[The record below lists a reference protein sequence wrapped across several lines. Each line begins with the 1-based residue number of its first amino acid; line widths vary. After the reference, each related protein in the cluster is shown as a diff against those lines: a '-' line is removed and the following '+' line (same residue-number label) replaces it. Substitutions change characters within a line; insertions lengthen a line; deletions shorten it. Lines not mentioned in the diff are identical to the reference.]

1 GAKPVK
7 LYIWD
12 DTAKEFIKWDGA
24 LNVSDIAVGA
34 VEIKD
39 HDGSDRAEV
48 TSANALKTDPV
59 SPTGV
64 ADGIKVV
71 SSAGTDVV
79 LASSTTCKRVIV
91 QAQTD
96 NTNLV
101 AVGGAG
107 VDATV
112 ATGTGVA
119 LWPGEAVDFEIDNL
133 ADIYIDSLVSGEGV
147 RFFYFV

>member
-1 GAKPVK
+1 MSLSGAKPVK

-12 DTAKEFIKWDGA
+12 DTTKEFIKWDGA
-24 LNVSDIAVGA
+24 LNMSSLEIGK
-34 VEIKD
+34 VEII
-39 HDGSDRAEV
+39 A
-48 TSANALKTDPV
+48 
-59 SPTGV
+59 PTGV
-64 ADGIKVV
+64 ADGVKVV
-71 SSAGTDVV
+71 ASAGTDVA

-101 AVGGAG
+101 AVGGVG

-112 ATGTGVA
+112 ATGTGVV

-133 ADIYIDSLVSGEGV
+133 SDIYIDSLVSGEGV